1 MSGLCLRAFVFNALV
16 RDIRAVF
23 HGHLTLPHMEILGTA
38 YIINANGGTETG
50 YFSFLGQRAL
60 KVRRRL
66 GDKTVLRSEK
76 YERRGFPN
84 DQCAPRRSFGKPLRR
99 RRCGAIL

>member
-23 HGHLTLPHMEILGTA
+23 HGHLTLPHMEMLGTA
-38 YIINANGGTETG
+38 YIINANGGTENG
-50 YFSFLGQRAL
+50 YFSFLDLRAL

-66 GDKTVLRSEK
+66 GDKTVQYSEK
-76 YERRGFPN
+76 DERRGFPN

-99 RRCGAIL
+99 RCGEIL

>member
-1 MSGLCLRAFVFNALV
+1 
-16 RDIRAVF
+16 
-23 HGHLTLPHMEILGTA
+23 MEILGTA

-66 GDKTVLRSEK
+66 GDKTVQYSEK
-76 YERRGFPN
+76 DERRGFPN
-84 DQCAPRRSFGKPLRR
+84 GLHVAYTTKGKPLRR